1 MLGFLTALAVGAP
14 NCCIVQESTVHLTT
28 LENGPIIINHM
39 DIICFV
45 QPVPIDGY
53 LNYFQ
58 FIVLTNVAAKKHLYA
73 TFFFSYRCKH
83 IFKINFLAVDC
94 WVKRLFEF

>member
-1 MLGFLTALAVGAP
+1 MLGFVTALAVGAP

-45 QPVPIDGY
+45 QPVPY
-53 LNYFQ
+53 VVN
-58 FIVLTNVAAKKHLYA
+58 
-73 TFFFSYRCKH
+73 
-83 IFKINFLAVDC
+83 
-94 WVKRLFEF
+94 